1 MPSGHAKATVGDTVL
16 AETDTWEEVEGNV
29 YFPPASVKTDYLSK
43 TDHSTHCPWKGD
55 ASYYSI
61 HADGRTLENA
71 AWYYPQTKDKAEHIR
86 DHVAFCKSVMLLLV
100 LLAGS
105 WPLSTQQAKE
115 AGLEEDMTRP
125 CQVGG
130 KALKTG

>member
-16 AETDTWEEVEGNV
+16 AETDTWEEVDGNV

-61 HADGRTLENA
+61 HADGRKLENA

-86 DHVAFCKSVMLLLV
+86 DHVAFCESGMF
-100 LLAGS
+100 
-105 WPLSTQQAKE
+105 STS
-115 AGLEEDMTRP
+115 
-125 CQVGG
+125 
-130 KALKTG
+130 TGWIMGPF

>member
-16 AETDTWEEVEGNV
+16 AETDTWEEVDGNV

-61 HADGRTLENA
+61 HADGKKLENA
-71 AWYYPQTKDKAEHIR
+71 AWYYPQTKEKAEHIR
-86 DHVAFCKSVMLLLV
+86 DHVAFCKSGMFLLFYWLDME
-100 LLAGS
+100 
-105 WPLSTQQAKE
+105 E
-115 AGLEEDMTRP
+115 AGVSRHHPSVSGAGRALE
-125 CQVGG
+125 
-130 KALKTG
+130 TG